1 MQETLSRLHRFRWW
15 LLLSFICSNSFIAA
29 NSLLSS
35 NESSDLSTGV
45 SQTIINVA
53 RVILPPAEV
62 IITPA
67 TSVTLTLRDNV
78 SSIYIGTSNRIT
90 ATFLPDNTSDKTI
103 TWTSSDSNIIEVTN
117 GGIAIARNFGTATIT
132 ATSRT
137 ENVLGTKTITVVN
150 FPSPTDFDIQAYI
163 GDFVTTV
170 IEKDTSAKIRLENI
184 LPTNAIVEDVV
195 FTSSNSNVA
204 SINEDGVV
212 IGLAT
217 GEFVVTASLGSLE
230 KTLNLRVED
239 LIVVV
244 APTSFTLQF
253 DPIQSDPII
262 YVGRPQTIDV
272 DFGTILPT
280 DRQVT
285 FSSSHPRIANVNDE
299 GLITPVN
306 FAGYQDQTVTITG
319 YLNANPTFID
329 TLTLTIAKVFP
340 TSLQIPV
347 AGVVEA
353 GKTITITPTF
363 GPVDVT
369 DRQLTYSTSDASI
382 ATVSSAGDTGVALG
396 QAPGRVTIT
405 ATSLMDPLKTATLEL
420 EVVPATL
427 LTPDVISGI
436 YVFVRKG
443 IGHIGLNFING
454 ILGFFT
460 FYAFYGPQKNRYFWM
475 SLTLGFML
483 GFIFEGLQYLAP
495 GRTPDFVDVIYNVI
509 GYTVAQCLL
518 LLVVV
523 MIQKRNQNKEK
534 ISKHS

>member
-1 MQETLSRLHRFRWW
+1 MEQKISTIQRFRWW
-15 LLLSFICSNSFIAA
+15 LLISFICSNAFIAGNA
-29 NSLLSS
+29 LLSS
-35 NESSDLSTGV
+35 DESSDLSTGI
-45 SQTIINVA
+45 SETLINIA
-53 RVILPPAEV
+53 RAVLPPAEV
-62 IITPA
+62 VITPA
-67 TSVTLTLRDNV
+67 TSVTLTLRDDA
-78 SSIYIGTSNRIT
+78 SSIYIGTSNRLT
-90 ATFLPDNTSDKTI
+90 ATFSPLNTSDKTL
-103 TWTSSDSNIIEVTN
+103 TWTSSNPSIMEVTN
-117 GGIAIARNFGTATIT
+117 GGIVIARNFGTATIT

-163 GDFVTTV
+163 GEFVTTV

-184 LPTNAIVEDVV
+184 LPTNAIVEDVM

-204 SINEDGVV
+204 TINEDGVV

-239 LIVVV
+239 EVDVI
-244 APTSFTLQF
+244 APTSFTLQ
-253 DPIQSDPII
+253 SDSTI
-262 YVGRPQTIDV
+262 YVGRPQTIDI
-272 DFGTILPT
+272 DFGATLPT
-280 DRQVT
+280 DQQVT
-285 FSSSHPRIANVNDE
+285 FMSSNSRIANVNDE
-299 GLITPVN
+299 GLITPMN
-306 FAGYQDQTVTITG
+306 FAGYQDQTVTITA
-319 YLNANPTFID
+319 YVNAYPTLID

-340 TSLQIPV
+340 TSLQIRV
-347 AGVVEA
+347 AGFVEA

-382 ATVSSAGDTGVALG
+382 AIVSSAGDTGVALG

-405 ATSLMDPLKTATLEL
+405 ATSLMDPFITATLEL

-475 SLTLGFML
+475 SLTLGFVL
-483 GFIFEGLQYLAP
+483 GFIFEGLQYFAP

>member
-1 MQETLSRLHRFRWW
+1 MEQKISTIQRFRWW
-15 LLLSFICSNSFIAA
+15 LLISFICSNAFIAGNA
-29 NSLLSS
+29 LLSS
-35 NESSDLSTGV
+35 DESSDLSTGI
-45 SQTIINVA
+45 SETLINIA
-53 RVILPPAEV
+53 RAVLPPAEV
-62 IITPA
+62 VITPA
-67 TSVTLTLRDNV
+67 TSVTLTLRDDA
-78 SSIYIGTSNRIT
+78 SSIYIGTSNRLT
-90 ATFLPDNTSDKTI
+90 ATFSPLNTSDKTL
-103 TWTSSDSNIIEVTN
+103 TWTSSNPSIMEVTN
-117 GGIAIARNFGTATIT
+117 GGIVIARNFGTATIT

-163 GDFVTTV
+163 GEFVTTV

-184 LPTNAIVEDVV
+184 LPTNAIVEDVM

-212 IGLAT
+212 IGLTT

-239 LIVVV
+239 EVDVI
-244 APTSFTLQF
+244 APTSFTLQ
-253 DPIQSDPII
+253 SDSTI
-262 YVGRPQTIDV
+262 YVGRPQTIDI
-272 DFGTILPT
+272 DFGATLPT
-280 DRQVT
+280 DQQVT
-285 FSSSHPRIANVNDE
+285 FMSSNSRIANVNDE
-299 GLITPVN
+299 GLITPMN
-306 FAGYQDQTVTITG
+306 FAGYQDQTVTITA
-319 YLNANPTFID
+319 YVNADPTLID

-340 TSLQIPV
+340 TSLQIRV

-405 ATSLMDPLKTATLEL
+405 ATSLMDPFITATLEL

-436 YVFVRKG
+436 YLFVRKG
-443 IGHIGLNFING
+443 LGHIGLNFING

-475 SLTLGFML
+475 SLTLGFVL

-495 GRTPDFVDVIYNVI
+495 GRSPDFVDVIYNVI

>member
-1 MQETLSRLHRFRWW
+1 MAQKISTIHRIRWW
-15 LLLSFICSNSFIAA
+15 LLISFICSNAFIAGNA
-29 NSLLSS
+29 LLSS
-35 NESSDLSTGV
+35 DESSDLSTGI
-45 SQTIINVA
+45 SETLINIA
-53 RVILPPAEV
+53 RAVLPPAEV
-62 IITPA
+62 VITPA
-67 TSVTLTLRDNV
+67 TSVILTLRDDA
-78 SSIYIGTSNRIT
+78 SSIYIGTSNRLT
-90 ATFLPDNTSDKTI
+90 ATFSPLNTSDKTL
-103 TWTSSDSNIIEVTN
+103 TWTSSNPSIMEVTN
-117 GGIAIARNFGTATIT
+117 GGIVIARNFGTATIT

-163 GDFVTTV
+163 GEFVTTV

-184 LPTNAIVEDVV
+184 LPTNAIVEDVM
-195 FTSSNSNVA
+195 FTSSNSTVA

-239 LIVVV
+239 EVDVI
-244 APTSFTLQF
+244 APTSFTLQ
-253 DPIQSDPII
+253 SDSTI
-262 YVGRPQTIDV
+262 YVGRPQTIDI
-272 DFGTILPT
+272 DFGATLPT
-280 DRQVT
+280 DQQVT
-285 FSSSHPRIANVNDE
+285 FMSSNSRIANVNDE
-299 GLITPVN
+299 GLITPMN
-306 FAGYQDQTVTITG
+306 FAGYQDQTVTITA
-319 YLNANPTFID
+319 YVNADPTLID

-340 TSLQIPV
+340 TSLQIRV

-382 ATVSSAGDTGVALG
+382 ATVSSAGDVGVTLG

-405 ATSLMDPLKTATLEL
+405 ATSLMNPLLTATLEL

-454 ILGFFT
+454 ILGFLT

-483 GFIFEGLQYLAP
+483 GFIFEGLQSFAP

>member
-117 GGIAIARNFGTATIT
+117 GGIVIARNFGTATIT

-184 LPTNAIVEDVV
+184 IPTNAIVEDVV

-239 LIVVV
+239 QIVVV
-244 APTSFTLQF
+244 APTSFTLQ
-253 DPIQSDPII
+253 SDSTI
-262 YVGRPQTIDV
+262 YVDRPQTIDV
-272 DFGTILPT
+272 DFGAILPT
-280 DRQVT
+280 DQQIT
-285 FSSSHPRIANVNDE
+285 FMSSNPRIASVNDQ

-340 TSLQIPV
+340 TSLQIRV

-369 DRQLTYSTSDASI
+369 DRQLTYSTNDASI

-405 ATSLMDPLKTATLEL
+405 ATSLMDPFITATLEL

-475 SLTLGFML
+475 SLTLGFVL
-483 GFIFEGLQYLAP
+483 GFIFESLQYFAP

>member
-1 MQETLSRLHRFRWW
+1 M
-15 LLLSFICSNSFIAA
+15 
-29 NSLLSS
+29 
-35 NESSDLSTGV
+35 
-45 SQTIINVA
+45 
-53 RVILPPAEV
+53 
-62 IITPA
+62 
-67 TSVTLTLRDNV
+67 
-78 SSIYIGTSNRIT
+78 
-90 ATFLPDNTSDKTI
+90 
-103 TWTSSDSNIIEVTN
+103 
-117 GGIAIARNFGTATIT
+117 
-132 ATSRT
+132 
-137 ENVLGTKTITVVN
+137 
-150 FPSPTDFDIQAYI
+150 
-163 GDFVTTV
+163 
-170 IEKDTSAKIRLENI
+170 
-184 LPTNAIVEDVV
+184 
-195 FTSSNSNVA
+195 FTSSNSTVA

-217 GEFVVTASLGSLE
+217 GEFVVTVSLGSLE

-239 LIVVV
+239 EVDVI
-244 APTSFTLQF
+244 APTSFTLQ
-253 DPIQSDPII
+253 SDSTI
-262 YVGRPQTIDV
+262 YVDRPQTIDV
-272 DFGTILPT
+272 DFGATLPT
-280 DRQVT
+280 DQQVT
-285 FSSSHPRIANVNDE
+285 FMSSNPRIANVNDE

-340 TSLQIPV
+340 TSLQIRV

-353 GKTITITPTF
+353 GKTIMITPTF

-427 LTPDVISGI
+427 LTPDVIAGI
-436 YVFVRKG
+436 FLFVRKG

-475 SLTLGFML
+475 SLTLGFVL
-483 GFIFEGLQYLAP
+483 GFIFEGLQYFAP

>member
-1 MQETLSRLHRFRWW
+1 MRQQIRKIHRFRWW
-15 LLLSFICSNSFIAA
+15 LLLSFICSNAFIAGNA
-29 NSLLSS
+29 LLSS
-35 NESSDLSTGV
+35 GESSDLSTSL
-45 SQTIINVA
+45 SQTLINIA
-53 RVILPPAEV
+53 RAVLPPAEV
-62 IITPA
+62 VITPA
-67 TSVTLTLRDNV
+67 TSVTLTLRDDA
-78 SSIYIGTSNRIT
+78 SSIYIGTSNRLT
-90 ATFLPDNTSDKTI
+90 ATFAPLNTSDKTL
-103 TWTSSDSNIIEVTN
+103 TWTSSNPSIMEVTN
-117 GGIAIARNFGTATIT
+117 GGIVIARNFGTATIT

-137 ENVLGTKTITVVN
+137 ENVFGTKTITVVN
-150 FPSPTDFDIQAYI
+150 FPSPTDFDVQAYV
-163 GDFVTTV
+163 GEFVTTV
-170 IEKDTSAKIRLENI
+170 IEKDTSAKIKI
-184 LPTNAIVEDVV
+184 KDIVPTNAIYEDVV
-195 FTSSNSNVA
+195 FTSSNPAIA

-217 GEFVVTASLGSLE
+217 GEFNITAALGSLE

-239 LIVVV
+239 EIDVI
-244 APTSFTLQF
+244 AATSFNL
-253 DPIQSDPII
+253 QSDSTI

-272 DFGTILPT
+272 DFGAILPT
-280 DRQVT
+280 DQQVT
-285 FSSSHPRIANVNDE
+285 FMSSNPRIANVNDE

-319 YLNANPTFID
+319 YLNANSTFVS

-340 TSLQIPV
+340 TSLQIRV

-369 DRQLTYSTSDASI
+369 DRQLTYSTSNASI

-396 QAPGRVTIT
+396 LAPGRVTIT
-405 ATSLMDPLKTATLEL
+405 ATSLMDPFITATLEL

-427 LTPDVISGI
+427 LTPDVIVGI
-436 YVFVRKG
+436 FLFVRKG

-483 GFIFEGLQYLAP
+483 GFIFEGLQYFAP
-495 GRTPDFVDVIYNVI
+495 GRTPTYVDVIYNI
-509 GYTVAQCLL
+509 TGYTFAQCLL

-523 MIQKRNQNKEK
+523 IVQKRNQNKEK

>member
-1 MQETLSRLHRFRWW
+1 MRQQFTKIHRFRWW
-15 LLLSFICSNSFIAA
+15 LLLSFICSNAFIAGNA
-29 NSLLSS
+29 LLSS
-35 NESSDLSTGV
+35 DESSDLSTGI
-45 SQTIINVA
+45 SETIINVA
-53 RVILPPAEV
+53 RAVLPPAEV
-62 IITPA
+62 VITPA
-67 TSVTLTLRDNV
+67 TSVTLTLRDDA
-78 SSIYIGTSNRIT
+78 SSIYIGTSNRLT
-90 ATFLPDNTSDKTI
+90 ATFSPLNTSDKTL
-103 TWTSSDSNIIEVTN
+103 TWTSSNPSIMEVTN
-117 GGIAIARNFGTATIT
+117 GGIVIARNFGTATIT

-137 ENVLGTKTITVVN
+137 ENVFGTKTITVVN
-150 FPSPTDFDIQAYI
+150 FPSPTDFDVQAYI
-163 GDFVTTV
+163 GEFVTTV

-184 LPTNAIVEDVV
+184 LPTNAIYEDVV
-195 FTSSNSNVA
+195 FTSSNPAIA

-217 GEFVVTASLGSLE
+217 GEFNITAALGSLE

-239 LIVVV
+239 EVDVI
-244 APTSFTLQF
+244 AATSFNL
-253 DPIQSDPII
+253 QSDSTI

-272 DFGTILPT
+272 DFGATLPT
-280 DRQVT
+280 DQQVT
-285 FSSSHPRIANVNDE
+285 FMSSNPRIAKVNDE
-299 GLITPVN
+299 GLVTPMN
-306 FAGYQDQTVTITG
+306 FAGYQDQTVTITA
-319 YLNANPTFID
+319 YVNANPTLID
-329 TLTLTIAKVFP
+329 SVTLTIAKVFP
-340 TSLQIPV
+340 TSLQIRV

-369 DRQLTYSTSDASI
+369 DRQLNYSTSNASI

-396 QAPGRVTIT
+396 RAPGRVTIT
-405 ATSLMDPLKTATLEL
+405 ATSLMDPFITATLEL

-427 LTPDVISGI
+427 LTPDLISGI

-475 SLTLGFML
+475 SLTLGFVL